1 MRWTALI
8 LLVLACGPSR
18 ARLLEEKTS
27 RYVFHRSGDELTAA
41 ITNYFEE
48 KGYRWDP
55 PRPNGVRRTAWKQ
68 VYGESEFATIS
79 EAYFVHVKPLGR
91 AHATVQVV
99 RVSQTTAGME
109 TYHPTMAANSGRDL
123 KDTQPAQSM
132 GKGTS
137 PLPSSPPVARR
148 ALDVEWQLIRRLEP
162 DRAAALESR
171 VDAPA
176 AR

>member
-18 ARLLEEKTS
+18 ARLLEEKAS

-55 PRPNGVRRTAWKQ
+55 PRPNGVRRTAWKH
-68 VYGESEFATIS
+68 VYG

-91 AHATVQVV
+91 AHAIVQVV

-109 TYHPTMAANSGRDL
+109 TYHPTMAANSGR
-123 KDTQPAQSM
+123 T
-132 GKGTS
+132 
-137 PLPSSPPVARR
+137 
-148 ALDVEWQLIRRLEP
+148 
-162 DRAAALESR
+162 
-171 VDAPA
+171 
-176 AR
+176 